1 MREEDV
7 IELVI
12 RHDSAIEHL
21 AESLTQIAVS
31 SQKQDEKLD
40 VVLTVI
46 SQNAVILEKIAN
58 VDNTH
63 KESVRLLNR
72 RFDNDIKLWE
82 TASIAL
88 NTRITAISLKADKGN
103 FIYDVIVA
111 FAIAVPVAGA
121 LGTGLVWLIS
131 HYYKG

>member
-1 MREEDV
+1 MSEGEV

-21 AESLTQIAVS
+21 AESLTRIATS
-31 SQKQDEKLD
+31 SEKQDEKLD

-46 SQNAVILEKIAN
+46 SQNALILEKIAN

-72 RFDNDIKLWE
+72 RFDDDIKIRE
-82 TASIAL
+82 IASTIL
-88 NTRITAISLKADKGN
+88 NTRITAISTKADRGS
-103 FIYDVIVA
+103 FIYDVLV
-111 FAIAVPVAGA
+111 AIAVAIPV
-121 LGTGLVWLIS
+121 LGVLGSSLMWLIS